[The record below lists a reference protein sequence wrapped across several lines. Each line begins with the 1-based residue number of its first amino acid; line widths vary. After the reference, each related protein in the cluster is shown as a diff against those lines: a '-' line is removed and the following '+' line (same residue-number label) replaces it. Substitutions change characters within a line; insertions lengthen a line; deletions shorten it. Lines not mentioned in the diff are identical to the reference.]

1 MAATVGECYAW
12 GMVDVVN
19 DMEGRARQ
27 LAGRETYVD
36 DGDFSHLW
44 IQYIVK

>member
-1 MAATVGECYAW
+1 MAVTVGECYAW

-19 DMEGRARQ
+19 DMEGSVRQ

-36 DGDFSHLW
+36 VGDSSNLW